1 MENYQENWLDHV
13 KFNHISYDEFPLA
26 KEKRYY
32 FLEKVLG
39 RESSVVY
46 KRNKYCFLIDRDNE
60 IYKDLYLLDM
70 YKEVLDSKKSIE
82 SIIIPGEIVAI
93 HHGRILPINQLE
105 NLLKRFSTS
114 RDLNKLINHYPYDIL
129 ALNNR
134 SVNFSTVTNY
144 LTMFYMHPLIRVPK
158 FFKGDLKLAWKSFLK
173 KRGIEGL
180 MARKEG
186 GPNYL
191 ILK

>member
-1 MENYQENWLDHV
+1 MRNYQEDWLDRV
-13 KFNHISYDEFPLA
+13 KFNNISYDEFPLE

-32 FLEKVLG
+32 FLEKVAG
-39 RESSVVY
+39 REGAIVY
-46 KRNKYCFLIDRDNE
+46 QRNKHCYLIDRNDDVYE
-60 IYKDLYLLDM
+60 DLFFLDM
-70 YKEVLDSKKSIE
+70 YKEVLDSKKSIQ

-93 HHGRILPINQLE
+93 HRGRILPINKLE
-105 NLLKRFSTS
+105 DLLRRFNTGAII
-114 RDLNKLINHYPYDIL
+114 NKLIHHYPYDIF

-134 SVNFSTVTNY
+134 NIDFSTVINY
-144 LTMFYMHPLIRVPK
+144 MTMFYMKPLIRVPK
-158 FFKGDLKLAWKSFLK
+158 FFKGSIELAWKDFLR

>member
-1 MENYQENWLDHV
+1 MKNYQEDWLDHV
-13 KFNHISYDEFPLA
+13 KFKHISYDEFPLA

-32 FLEKVLG
+32 FLEKVSG

-46 KRNKYCFLIDRDNE
+46 KRNKHCYIIDRNNDVYE
-60 IYKDLYLLDM
+60 DLYLLDM
-70 YKEVLDSKKSIE
+70 YKKVLDSKKSID
-82 SIIIPGEIVAI
+82 SIIIPGEMIAI
-93 HHGRILPINQLE
+93 HRGRILPINQLE

-134 SVNFSTVTNY
+134 HIDFSTVVNY
-144 LTMFYMHPLIRVPK
+144 LTMFYMKPLIKVPK
-158 FFKGDLKLAWKSFLK
+158 FFKGDLELAWKNFVK